1 MLTNPDKDL
10 FGGDAISGRDQ
21 MLTDGLHSARSELEK
36 LMGSNPSQW
45 SWGRL
50 HTVSFRHA
58 LDQQPDA
65 KDFFDLG
72 PVSRPGDEYTVN
84 ATGGNTWEQISG
96 ASYREI
102 LDTSNWDQSVAVNT
116 PRPSDQPGS
125 FPHLVLV
132 PLWDAV
138 DYLALGYSK

>member
-1 MLTNPDKDL
+1 MANVRWHCNGSEVSQGRPDTWHHWRWIGPRTGTSLKRR
-10 FGGDAISGRDQ
+10 SGAGNQ
-21 MLTDGLHSARSELEK
+21 MLTDGLQSARSEREK

-58 LDQQPDA
+58 LGQQPDA

-102 LDTSNWDQSVAVNT
+102 LDTSN
-116 PRPSDQPGS
+116 
-125 FPHLVLV
+125 
-132 PLWDAV
+132 
-138 DYLALGYSK
+138 